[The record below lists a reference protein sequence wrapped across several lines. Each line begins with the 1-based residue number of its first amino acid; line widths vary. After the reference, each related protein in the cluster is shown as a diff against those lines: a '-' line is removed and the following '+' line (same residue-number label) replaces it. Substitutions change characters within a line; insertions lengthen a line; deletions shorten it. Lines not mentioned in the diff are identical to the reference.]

1 MPTNDEQKKGLGCW
15 FYGCLTTVILFFLFV
30 GVVGFAAWKLTTYAL
45 EKFTDSTPMTFSAQ
59 NYSANTAE
67 ATRRKIEAF
76 SLLLEQQQPEPA
88 ALILTQDEL
97 NAFLLISEGMMPN
110 KAQAEVEL
118 HDNKV
123 SGKISLP
130 LDDMLP
136 FSLGKG
142 RYLNGAAALNAF
154 TRDGK
159 LFVFIKS
166 LEVKGQK
173 MPEYIMKELGTIN
186 MAEKQAE
193 ATAENATPPEF
204 EITALK
210 IQEGQIS
217 VSMKKAPK

>member
-1 MPTNDEQKKGLGCW
+1 MPTNDEQKKGMGCW
-15 FYGCLTTVILFFLFV
+15 FYGCLTMLILFLMFA
-30 GVVGFAAWKLTTYAL
+30 GAAGFAVWKFTTYAL
-45 EKFTDSTPMTFSAQ
+45 ARFTDTAPMTFSAQ
-59 NYSANTAE
+59 NYSANAAD

-76 SLLLEQQQPEPA
+76 SLLLEQQPEPA
-88 ALILTQDEL
+88 TLILTQDEL
-97 NAFLLISEGMMPN
+97 NAFLLFTEGMTPN
-110 KAQAEVEL
+110 QAQAEVEL
-118 HDNKV
+118 HENRV

-130 LDDMLP
+130 LDDILP
-136 FSLGKG
+136 LSLGKG

-186 MAEKQAE
+186 MAEKKAE
-193 ATAENATPPEF
+193 ATADSATPPKF
-204 EITALK
+204 EITELK

-217 VSMKKAPK
+217 VRMKNAPK